1 MSVESFKYR
10 VYHYTLVWYGEIMT
24 DKEFIQYAEREN
36 RNDKT
41 EIKKN
46 GDRVEETYDKFKKTI
61 K

>member
-1 MSVESFKYR
+1 
-10 VYHYTLVWYGEIMT
+10 MT